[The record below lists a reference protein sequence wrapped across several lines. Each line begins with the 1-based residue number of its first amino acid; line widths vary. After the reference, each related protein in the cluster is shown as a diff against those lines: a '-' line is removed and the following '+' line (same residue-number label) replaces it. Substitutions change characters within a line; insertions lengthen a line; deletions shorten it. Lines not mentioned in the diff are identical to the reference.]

1 MVGVVL
7 IVEREAE
14 EGSSGASAVDDA
26 EDAATDEYDAG
37 EPAPKMMEPDNGGPG
52 AEDSEAVGTGMLVCI
67 EMHPDPHTPLHHNAF
82 LSVWLQQHVGHIVC
96 RAMSLGEHVCM

>member
-52 AEDSEAVGTGMLVCI
+52 AEDRGAAS
-67 EMHPDPHTPLHHNAF
+67 TP
-82 LSVWLQQHVGHIVC
+82 
-96 RAMSLGEHVCM
+96 